1 LLICLFGFGL
11 GANTFALSGIDP
23 TFDTSILSYD
33 VEAEIVAVQPDGKI
47 LVLGK
52 FDNVNGVKKTD

>member
-1 LLICLFGFGL
+1 LFVWDSVF

-23 TFDTSILSYD
+23 TFDTSILSMMLKQK
-33 VEAEIVAVQPDGKI
+33 IVAVQPDGKI

-52 FDNVNGVKKTD
+52 IRQRQRR